1 MLRLSLF
8 ASAALTIAAV
18 SFFGAYR
25 YTSATNTVTPQ
36 DADVNHNGAVTI
48 ADAISVL
55 PHIGQLAPA
64 PSLRTY
70 VAIVSARTAENNVRW
85 GIAYCDV
92 ADGVTGGGI
101 SDFAGE
107 DGDPANMPPP
117 N

>member
-55 PHIGQLAPA
+55 PHIGQLAPT

-70 VAIVSARTAENNVRW
+70 VAIVSART
-85 GIAYCDV
+85 IAYCDV

-101 SDFAGE
+101 SDFAGD

-117 N
+117 NQV